1 MSEQDHLQYFSGR
14 NSISIKDVAHE
25 YLKKLKPSTIPMA
38 KFNFR
43 LSDVSDQDAI
53 TNVTNLC
60 IVLKLFLTRWF
71 TGTRLI
77 TMWDHMDG

>member
-43 LSDVSDQDAI
+43 LSDVSDLVYSLTEVFLHNDVSNLLSQI
-53 TNVTNLC
+53 TN
-60 IVLKLFLTRWF
+60 
-71 TGTRLI
+71 
-77 TMWDHMDG
+77 M